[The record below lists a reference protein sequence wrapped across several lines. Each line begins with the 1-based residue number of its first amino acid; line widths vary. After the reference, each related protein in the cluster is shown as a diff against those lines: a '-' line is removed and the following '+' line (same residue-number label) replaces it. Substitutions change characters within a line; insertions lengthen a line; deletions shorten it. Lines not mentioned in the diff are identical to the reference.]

1 MPRKRRGLGGIRL
14 TITREVVR
22 NGPPASAITTRPTT
36 NCGKELLVPQI
47 VAPMMNTATDA
58 CTKCRQPI
66 RSISQR
72 CCEIAAIA
80 TTAYTAVTRLNSSGE
95 APISPMIG
103 PAPKVIMPPCR
114 NSMPFNR
121 KMVASSAPSRGCLGG
136 FMSVHLGHGVARRC
150 RRASAVGG
158 DDALDQLVGLFQ
170 LVLEHVGAVGG
181 ALGHGVHRHRAAAV
195 ARVDRH
201 AHRQAQLER
210 MGGQLLG

>member
-114 NSMPFNR
+114 NSIPLSR
-121 KMVASSAPSRGCLGG
+121 KMVANRAASRGCLGG
-136 FMSVHLGHGVARRC
+136 FMSIHLGHGGAAATIR
-150 RRASAVGG
+150 G

-170 LVLEHVGAVGG
+170 LALEHVGAVGG
-181 ALGHGVHRHRAAAV
+181 ALGDGVHRHRAAAV
-195 ARVDRH
+195 GRV
-201 AHRQAQLER
+201 
-210 MGGQLLG
+210 